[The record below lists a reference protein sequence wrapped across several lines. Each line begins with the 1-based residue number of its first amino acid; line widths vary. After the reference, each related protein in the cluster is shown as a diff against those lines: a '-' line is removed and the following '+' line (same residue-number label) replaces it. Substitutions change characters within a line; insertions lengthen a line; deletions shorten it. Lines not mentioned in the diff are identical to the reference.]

1 VFVRLSPGM
10 LRFTQFLRIVVLH
23 GLTIGQLFS
32 KEDSSMRRNS
42 IVLLLLLTAAMVFAS
57 GSQEGSSADQPE
69 ERELVVYSTIFAE
82 YAEAMKEGFEALH
95 PGVTVHVLNPG
106 GTEAMFMK
114 LESERANP
122 QADVVHAGSMINYQN
137 AVNMGLLEPYAPQ
150 APGFRPT
157 IAVGDSE
164 LRLSHPEDYYH
175 VWSLMFTGIMYNEQ
189 VLDRYDLPVPRTY
202 QDLANPEYKDQIIS
216 ADPLKS
222 STASSNVIAMLQIY
236 EDDAPELWA
245 GINENLPYYS
255 GSSSRI
261 YTLVSKGEFAM
272 AIGLSRPALVAMQEG
287 FPVDFVFPADG
298 SQIYDNSMG
307 IVAGGKNPDLA
318 REFVDFILSDE
329 MQLKGS
335 EYLYIP
341 VKSGVIDPSLP
352 FSLESATA
360 NIGTIYSPD
369 PELAE
374 ENRQLIQD
382 TFGEYIRDKGT
393 Q

>member
-1 VFVRLSPGM
+1 
-10 LRFTQFLRIVVLH
+10 
-23 GLTIGQLFS
+23 
-32 KEDSSMRRNS
+32 MRRNS
-42 IVLLLLLTAAMVFAS
+42 IVLLLLVTAALVFAS
-57 GSQEGSSADQPE
+57 GSQEGGADSAAQPE

-150 APGFRPT
+150 APGFKST
-157 IAVGDSE
+157 ISVGDSKLE
-164 LRLSHPEDYYH
+164 LSHPEDYYH
-175 VWSLMFTGIMYNEQ
+175 VWSLMFTGIMYNQQ
-189 VLDRYDLPVPRTY
+189 VLDRYNLPVPRSY
-202 QDLANPEYKDQIIS
+202 QDLANPVYRNQIIS

-236 EDDAPELWA
+236 GDKAPALWSA
-245 GINENLPYYS
+245 INDNLPYYS

-272 AIGLSRPALVAMQEG
+272 AIGLSRPALVAMGEG
-287 FPVDFVFPADG
+287 FPVNFVFPADG
-298 SQIYDNSMG
+298 SQIYDNSMA
-307 IVAGGKNPDLA
+307 IVAGAKHPQLA
-318 REFVDFILSDE
+318 REFVDYILSDE
-329 MQLKGS
+329 MQLKGAS
-335 EYLYIP
+335 YLYIP

-369 PELAE
+369 PQLAE
-374 ENRQLIQD
+374 DNRQLIQD
-382 TFGEYIRDKGT
+382 TFGEYIRNKGK